1 MEGVTFSQNEKFICG
16 TKFTLAD
23 KEQRESHYI
32 GHLLKRWEIAKIFC
46 YPVFSGKKVP
56 CTKSLLKC
64 RNIKILKMV
73 IVTKSCYDEKKIL
86 NEKGKQKPFLDKYS
100 LW

>member
-1 MEGVTFSQNEKFICG
+1 
-16 TKFTLAD
+16 
-23 KEQRESHYI
+23 
-32 GHLLKRWEIAKIFC
+32 
-46 YPVFSGKKVP
+46 
-56 CTKSLLKC
+56 
-64 RNIKILKMV
+64 MV